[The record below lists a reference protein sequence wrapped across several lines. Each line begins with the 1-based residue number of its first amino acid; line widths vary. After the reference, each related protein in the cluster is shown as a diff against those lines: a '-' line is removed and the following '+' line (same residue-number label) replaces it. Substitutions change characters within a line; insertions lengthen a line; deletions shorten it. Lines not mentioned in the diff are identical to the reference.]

1 LQEVVGIVESVPEKM
16 PNSGVEIRPI
26 MSLADFGEMT
36 EEQKGH
42 AKMMRELMRK
52 NAEALGT
59 H

>member
-1 LQEVVGIVESVPEKM
+1 MESVPGKM

-26 MSLADFGEMT
+26 MSLSDFGEMS

-42 AKMMRELMRK
+42 TKMMRELMRK
-52 NAEALGT
+52 NAEALGA

>member
-1 LQEVVGIVESVPEKM
+1 MIKIVESVPEKM

-26 MSLADFGEMT
+26 MGLSDLGDMT
-36 EEQKGH
+36 EEQKNH
-42 AKMMRELMRK
+42 AKQMRELMRK

>member
-1 LQEVVGIVESVPEKM
+1 MESVPGKM

-26 MSLADFGEMT
+26 MSLSDFGEMT

-42 AKMMRELMRK
+42 AKQMRELMRK
-52 NAEALGT
+52 NAEALGA